1 MTFSILL
8 VDDSMPMRS
17 VIKKA
22 FKAAGYAGSDFSE
35 AANGVEALEKLQ
47 NSWIDIVVT
56 DFTMPKMDGLEMLM
70 KMKKNDLLKDIP
82 VVIVTTEGSQEKID
96 QFMKSGAAGY
106 IRKPFTPEQI
116 RDMITNILGVSNDN
130 EQSDNSDNGF
140 DF

>member
-22 FKAAGYAGSDFSE
+22 FKAAGYSGSDFYE
-35 AANGVEALEKLQ
+35 AASGMEALETLR
-47 NSWIDIVVT
+47 NHWIDIVIT
-56 DFTMPKMDGLEMLM
+56 DFTMPGMNGLEMLE
-70 KMKKNDLLKDIP
+70 KMKKNDLFKDIP
-82 VVIVTTEGSQEKID
+82 VVMVTTEGSRQKID

-106 IRKPFTPEQI
+106 IKKPFTPEQI
-116 RDMITNILGVSNDN
+116 RDMITGILGECHDN
-130 EQSDNSDNGF
+130 GQSDESDSDF